1 MMYSEALLHPE
12 VKLLD
17 EGLCSLLLTL
27 AQCPSIQQSAL
38 VTKLSEALSLDEVNL
53 LTLRVISILSG
64 CASQNPSG
72 SYFTWRGFFTDA
84 WGYSI
89 LSACVNLSPTG
100 SILTWRSELTDS
112 WGDIY
117 LISLRQSKFNRK
129 LIYLMLHFHWRLGLF
144 YFISL
149 RQSKSNR
156 KHFHFRLN
164 HNLVLRLCT

>member
-1 MMYSEALLHPE
+1 MMYPEALLHPE

-17 EGLCSLLLTL
+17 EGFCLLILTL
-27 AQCPSIQQSAL
+27 TQCSSIQQSAL
-38 VTKLSEALSLDEVNL
+38 VTKLSETLSLDDVNL
-53 LTLRVISILSG
+53 LTLRVISILSV
-64 CASQNPSG
+64 
-72 SYFTWRGFFTDA
+72 
-84 WGYSI
+84 
-89 LSACVNLSPTG
+89 CVSLSPTG

-129 LIYLMLHFHWRLGLF
+129 LFYLMLHFHWRLGLF

>member
-1 MMYSEALLHPE
+1 MMYPEALLHPE

-17 EGLCSLLLTL
+17 EGFCLLLLTL

-38 VTKLSEALSLDEVNL
+38 VTTLSDALSLDEVNL
-53 LTLRVISILSG
+53 LTLRFISILFV
-64 CASQNPSG
+64 CASQSLSG

-89 LSACVNLSPTG
+89 LSACVSLSPTG

-129 LIYLMLHFHWRLGLF
+129 LFYFDVAFSLTLGVILF
-144 YFISL
+144 YQPAS
-149 RQSKSNR
+149 
-156 KHFHFRLN
+156 
-164 HNLVLRLCT
+164 V

>member
-1 MMYSEALLHPE
+1 MMYPEAFLHPE

-17 EGLCSLLLTL
+17 EGLCLLILTL

-38 VTKLSEALSLDEVNL
+38 VTKLSDALSLDEVNL
-53 LTLRVISILSG
+53 LTLRVISILSV
-64 CASQNPSG
+64 CASQSLSG

-89 LSACVNLSPTG
+89 LSACVSLSPTG

-129 LIYLMLHFHWRLGLF
+129 
-144 YFISL
+144 
-149 RQSKSNR
+149 
-156 KHFHFRLN
+156 HFHFRLK